1 MSPNE
6 TLDFIFDLY
15 GIKNEEVAK
24 KSGVHKSIISK
35 YRNGRSDMG
44 TEKLQK
50 ILRVLPTKAIA
61 HFNAIFVY
69 GIEPDQSLESVQSTK
84 TEISYKDTPKKILKA
99 AEPKSEYKV

>member
-6 TLDFIFDLY
+6 ALDFVFDLY

-35 YRNGRSDMG
+35 YRNGHSDMG

-50 ILRVLPTKAIA
+50 ILRVLPIKATV

-69 GIEPDQSLESVQSTK
+69 GIEPSQTD
-84 TEISYKDTPKKILKA
+84 KA
-99 AEPKSEYKV
+99 AETRDESNV

>member
-6 TLDFIFDLY
+6 ALDFIFDLY
-15 GIKNEEVAK
+15 EIKNEEVAK

-50 ILRVLPTKAIA
+50 ILRVLPVEAAA
-61 HFNAIFVY
+61 HFNALFVY
-69 GIEPDQSLESVQSTK
+69 GIKPNK
-84 TEISYKDTPKKILKA
+84 TFKV
-99 AEPKSEYKV
+99 AETSSEYKV

>member
-6 TLDFIFDLY
+6 ALDFIFDLY
-15 GIKNEEVAK
+15 EIKNEEVAK

-69 GIEPDQSLESVQSTK
+69 GIEPGQSLESDQITK
-84 TEISYKDTPKKILKA
+84 TEISYKNTPKKTLKV
-99 AEPKSEYKV
+99 AEPSREYKV